1 MVAIFGFLVIGLILH
16 SQIFKTARRE
26 KDMTWKLDATN
37 SCFVMIHYLQY
48 ISMYII
54 TYYIKDLYLY
64 TGKWVCYLSKF
75 LTYYGGLYVQ
85 THSLIIGLL
94 KYFTIVRWKRVN
106 LIGQEKV
113 KTIFFWL
120 NMFHPAGLILLHL
133 LIVPDFF
140 LVWDAYSHVDR
151 CLGDPDNNWV
161 PNSNSTQT
169 KLHTICIDLVQNL
182 PETNLNYVIYIFRS
196 CFCWLQLTYEY
207 FVLWNIPEIFVYS
220 AIFLFM
226 HR

>member
-1 MVAIFGFLVIGLILH
+1 M
-16 SQIFKTARRE
+16 
-26 KDMTWKLDATN
+26 
-37 SCFVMIHYLQY
+37 
-48 ISMYII
+48 
-54 TYYIKDLYLY
+54 Y

-75 LTYYGGLYVQ
+75 LTYYGGIYVQ

-120 NMFHPAGLILLHL
+120 NMFHPAGLILLHV

-169 KLHTICIDLVQNL
+169 KLHTICINLVQNL
-182 PETNLNYVIYIFRS
+182 PETNLDCVIYIFRS
-196 CFCWLQLTYEY
+196 CFCWLQLSYVY

-226 HR
+226 NR